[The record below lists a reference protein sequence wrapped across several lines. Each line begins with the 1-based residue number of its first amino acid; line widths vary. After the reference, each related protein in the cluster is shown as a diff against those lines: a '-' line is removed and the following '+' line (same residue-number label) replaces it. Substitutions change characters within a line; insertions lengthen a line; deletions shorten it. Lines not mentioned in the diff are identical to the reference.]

1 MAATVAGL
9 ALATLAACS
18 EPEPSRA
25 PAEAPP
31 NISARIQ
38 VLNADTLVIDD
49 AHLRLAGVYAPQ
61 GIPDA
66 RCWAEAMA
74 SKQAAER
81 LRRIVASADSVR
93 FETVGGADAFDRK
106 YAKVFLSGLDLSQTL
121 YEEGLVARTQERF
134 DWCGP
139 LSNNAQGAPEL
150 RNLFDV
156 GA

>member
-81 LRRIVASADSVR
+81 LRRIVASAEWI
-93 FETVGGADAFDRK
+93 ETA
-106 YAKVFLSGLDLSQTL
+106 
-121 YEEGLVARTQERF
+121 
-134 DWCGP
+134 
-139 LSNNAQGAPEL
+139 
-150 RNLFDV
+150 
-156 GA
+156 